1 MDYGYWTTAS
11 GLVDCHQEEPS
22 AFVVDHSGIGREL
35 IVAGV
40 VTDTRTVT
48 SKFVLGVYTL
58 TNYIICRDSEAV
70 LKSLKFLKSESE
82 TVY

>member
-1 MDYGYWTTAS
+1 M
-11 GLVDCHQEEPS
+11 
-22 AFVVDHSGIGREL
+22 
-35 IVAGV
+35 AGV
-40 VTDTRTVT
+40 DTDTRTVT

-82 TVY
+82 TIY

>member
-1 MDYGYWTTAS
+1 MDYGYWTIAS

-40 VTDTRTVT
+40 DTDTGTVT
-48 SKFVLGVYTL
+48 SKLCWMSIHSLTTL
-58 TNYIICRDSEAV
+58 QYSTIQYNTIQYI
-70 LKSLKFLKSESE
+70 
-82 TVY
+82 TVQ

>member
-1 MDYGYWTTAS
+1 MDWWIVTRKSPGTNGY
-11 GLVDCHQEEPS
+11 S

-40 VTDTRTVT
+40 DTDTRTVT

-70 LKSLKFLKSESE
+70 LKSLK
-82 TVY
+82 